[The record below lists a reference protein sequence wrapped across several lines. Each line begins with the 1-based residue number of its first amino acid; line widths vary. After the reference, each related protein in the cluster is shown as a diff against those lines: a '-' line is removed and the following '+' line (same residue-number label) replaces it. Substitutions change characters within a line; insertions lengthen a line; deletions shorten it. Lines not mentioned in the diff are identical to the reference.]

1 MRRIVGFGLLL
12 MLLPGCAYYNTF
24 YNARKKYNDA
34 VVLARENPDNPLA
47 IEESLL
53 DDAIYGAGKVLQNHP
68 ESRWVDD
75 AQLLLGDAFLL
86 KGRRTL
92 TGSGT
97 SNFQDA
103 MMAYAAVLV
112 MSGDESVLDRA
123 RLGMGRAAMLLHRYS
138 DAAAAFREVSDRD
151 RRLHTQSRLLLSEAL
166 LEAGQPEMALSILD
180 TLTPRGDDSLRA
192 EYFITLG
199 RTLMEMGMPDSG
211 AVTALRAAEIQ
222 SRGNVYYRANIA
234 SAEAWVEAGRPEM
247 ASAVLNT
254 LLGGYRTD
262 REMAAISLL
271 KGKSDETAGNVSGA
285 LQAYLDASQY
295 DRFMETGA
303 EALYLRALLLERQ
316 GRVEDALEALA
327 ILAARP
333 VIPMW
338 TRLASDRERELS
350 LLGQY
355 RDALAASGSASRW
368 RYRLLA
374 AEKHLD
380 LYGSTPE
387 TVLELRTIA
396 LEADP
401 MRRAMA
407 MSMLAGLPDT
417 PGDSSRALYEE
428 ILALADSSDLAG
440 RVEAILGLPPGP
452 SADFRPG
459 AVIETAWN
467 ELEAGR
473 APEAFNRLERLL
485 STPWSYETRAEAL
498 WVSYLAADA
507 SGKEHT
513 VLESRL
519 RELVRYYP
527 ETREGVQ
534 AALRLNVPVG
544 GFQDDGEEP

>member
-1 MRRIVGFGLLL
+1 
-12 MLLPGCAYYNTF
+12 
-24 YNARKKYNDA
+24 
-34 VVLARENPDNPLA
+34 
-47 IEESLL
+47 
-53 DDAIYGAGKVLQNHP
+53 
-68 ESRWVDD
+68 
-75 AQLLLGDAFLL
+75 
-86 KGRRTL
+86 
-92 TGSGT
+92 
-97 SNFQDA
+97 
-103 MMAYAAVLV
+103 
-112 MSGDESVLDRA
+112 
-123 RLGMGRAAMLLHRYS
+123 
-138 DAAAAFREVSDRD
+138 
-151 RRLHTQSRLLLSEAL
+151 
-166 LEAGQPEMALSILD
+166 
-180 TLTPRGDDSLRA
+180 
-192 EYFITLG
+192 
-199 RTLMEMGMPDSG
+199 
-211 AVTALRAAEIQ
+211 
-222 SRGNVYYRANIA
+222 
-234 SAEAWVEAGRPEM
+234 
-247 ASAVLNT
+247 
-254 LLGGYRTD
+254 
-262 REMAAISLL
+262 
-271 KGKSDETAGNVSGA
+271 
-285 LQAYLDASQY
+285 
-295 DRFMETGA
+295 
-303 EALYLRALLLERQ
+303 
-316 GRVEDALEALA
+316 VEDALEALA

>member
-534 AALRLNVPVG
+534 AALRLNVPAG

>member
-53 DDAIYGAGKVLQNHP
+53 DDAIYGAGKVLENHP

-355 RDALAASGSASRW
+355 RDALATSGSASRW

>member
-355 RDALAASGSASRW
+355 RDALATSGSASRW

-417 PGDSSRALYEE
+417 PGDSSRALYDE

>member
-355 RDALAASGSASRW
+355 RDALATSGSASRW